1 MSSSGSES
9 CVKFTQN
16 GRETTCCYF
25 EISVSDPILA
35 RSRCG
40 ATDEKCFFS
49 DNEIEKGSVRVYP
62 GKLQQIT
69 TTFVEIPVHDGTTVK
84 TLIREALN
92 KFGLRDHNI
101 DDYR

>member
-1 MSSSGSES
+1 MFDCSLQ
-9 CVKFTQN
+9 TH
-16 GRETTCCYF
+16 
-25 EISVSDPILA
+25 
-35 RSRCG
+35 
-40 ATDEKCFFS
+40 FS

-69 TTFVEIPVHDGTTVK
+69 TTFVEIPVHDGTTIK

>member
-1 MSSSGSES
+1 MSLTSSSLERQ
-9 CVKFTQN
+9 KDTKTF
-16 GRETTCCYF
+16 
-25 EISVSDPILA
+25 SD
-35 RSRCG
+35 
-40 ATDEKCFFS
+40 FS

-101 DDYR
+101 EDYR

>member
-1 MSSSGSES
+1 ML
-9 CVKFTQN
+9 TWILM
-16 GRETTCCYF
+16 F
-25 EISVSDPILA
+25 ECSIQ
-35 RSRCG
+35 
-40 ATDEKCFFS
+40 TYFS

-69 TTFVEIPVHDGTTVK
+69 TTFVEIPVHDGTTIK